1 MEDKVEIKSNFEK
14 EIVPNI
20 TGFRKIDLKEDDENK
35 IKKNKKKLPD
45 EDSDS

>member
-20 TGFRKIDLKEDDENK
+20 TGFRKIDLEEDDEHK
-35 IKKNKKKLPD
+35 TKRDKKELSD
-45 EDSDS
+45 EDSES

>member
-14 EIVPNI
+14 EIIPNI
-20 TGFRKIDLKEDDENK
+20 TGFRKIDLEEDDEHE
-35 IKKNKKKLPD
+35 IKRDKKKLPN